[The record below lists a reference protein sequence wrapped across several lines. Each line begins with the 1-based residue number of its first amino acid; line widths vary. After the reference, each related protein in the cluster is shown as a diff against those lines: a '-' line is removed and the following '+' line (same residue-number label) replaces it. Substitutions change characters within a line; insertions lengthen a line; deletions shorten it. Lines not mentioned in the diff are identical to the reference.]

1 MTTASANACG
11 GTRPDGEKKKRSAR
25 MLVGPGDTGPRS
37 GELHNYRIHGNTVA
51 RLDADSL
58 DAAVALGAQDVLHLH
73 RLDHG
78 ERLAGLDF
86 LTRRDRDRDD
96 QAGHRRAHRLA
107 AVGELLHRHQP
118 RIARLALGI
127 DEGLHFDTAI
137 GKPETV
143 RDHAHMHGDAGAI
156 DRAGPHQHA
165 GRPVRAKDMAAAVFE
180 QHRDRLA
187 SAGDIGVQDV
197 GAEPDGAPALAGQRA
212 VQLLGDAALALAQ
225 HVVDRRGDGGDG
237 ARYLTRRRRALEAAG
252 KLLSDERGREP
263 AGAPARVLHDR
274 REKRNVVADAF
285 DGEGIERIG
294 LRVDRLLARLGVGD
308 ELGNHRIVVEG
319 DFTALEHAGVVAH
332 GHAVMLSFDGRAI
345 AHQPADRG
353 CEIAIRVLR
362 VDAALDRPA
371 VKLDVALLQGEPL
384 AGGDPDHLL
393 DEVDAGDEFGNRMFN
408 LEPRIHL
415 QEEETPVLPGDELD
429 GAGAVVADGLGERD
443 RLLAHLR
450 ARLGIEQRARRFL
463 DDLLIAALDR
473 AFALAEIDD
482 IAVLVAEN
490 LDFDVA
496 RIGDE
501 LLDEH
506 AVVAEARFR
515 LGAGA
520 RKSFLEF
527 GAAVGDAHTLA
538 AAARRRLDHHR
549 IADLVGDLFR
559 LLVVL
564 DHAEKAGNGRDLGGG
579 GPALALDLVAHGGD
593 RLRVRPDEDDAGF
606 GERLGERR
614 A

>member
-1 MTTASANACG
+1 MPSQMARRRSRVSVLFSCSEMRRLRSPSTWSIAAATAA
-11 GTRPDGEKKKRSAR
+11 
-25 MLVGPGDTGPRS
+25 M
-37 GELHNYRIHGNTVA
+37 
-51 RLDADSL
+51 
-58 DAAVALGAQDVLHLH
+58 
-73 RLDHG
+73 
-78 ERLAGLDF
+78 
-86 LTRRDRDRDD
+86 
-96 QAGHRRAHRLA
+96 
-107 AVGELLHRHQP
+107 
-118 RIARLALGI
+118 
-127 DEGLHFDTAI
+127 
-137 GKPETV
+137 
-143 RDHAHMHGDAGAI
+143 
-156 DRAGPHQHA
+156 
-165 GRPVRAKDMAAAVFE
+165 VRATWP
-180 QHRDRLA
+180 
-187 SAGDIGVQDV
+187 V
-197 GAEPDGAPALAGQRA
+197 G
-212 VQLLGDAALALAQ
+212 
-225 HVVDRRGDGGDG
+225 G
-237 ARYLTRRRRALEAAG
+237 ARS
-252 KLLSDERGREP
+252 KPRGNSSAMNAVESLP
-263 AGAPARVLHDR
+263 GAPARMLHDR

-308 ELGNHRIVVEG
+308 ELGDHRIVVEG
-319 DFTALEHAGVVAH
+319 DFAALEHAGVVAH
-332 GHAVMLSFDGRAI
+332 GHAVMLSFGGRAI

-353 CEIAIRVLR
+353 REIAIRVLR

-371 VKLDVALLQGEPL
+371 VKLDVALFQGEPL

-415 QEEETPVLPGDELD
+415 QEEETPVLPGNELD

-450 ARLGIEQRARRFL
+450 ACLGIEQRARRLL

-506 AVVAEARFR
+506 AVVAEARLR
-515 LGAGA
+515 LGASA
-520 RKSFLEF
+520 RKSFLDL

-549 IADLVGDLFR
+549 IADLVGDLFG

-564 DHAEKAGNGRDLGGG
+564 DHAEKAGHGRDLGGG
-579 GPALALDLVAHGGD
+579 GLRLLSILSPMAAIAFGFGPMKTMPALASASANAA
-593 RLRVRPDEDDAGF
+593 RS
-606 GERLGERR
+606 ERKP
-614 A
+614 